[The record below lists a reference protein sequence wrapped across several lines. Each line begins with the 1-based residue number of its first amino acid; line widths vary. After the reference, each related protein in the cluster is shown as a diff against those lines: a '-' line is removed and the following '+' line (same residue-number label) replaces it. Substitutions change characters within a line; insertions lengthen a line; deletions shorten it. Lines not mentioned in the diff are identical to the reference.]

1 MPSKLHWKASGAT
14 PFAPSRSWKANV
26 RAAGWSSTRVTV
38 APPWSLPESRR
49 ATRVNSSGPS
59 ALGRVMSAWIV
70 VARPY
75 GFDTESFV
83 AAAASSSITSDG
95 SRTTSVV
102 PLPVASVPEA

>member
-1 MPSKLHWKASGAT
+1 
-14 PFAPSRSWKANV
+14 
-26 RAAGWSSTRVTV
+26 
-38 APPWSLPESRR
+38 
-49 ATRVNSSGPS
+49 
-59 ALGRVMSAWIV
+59 MSAWIV